1 MTKPLAGDLDEHKK
15 VNTLSNAGKQFVAA
29 V

>member
-1 MTKPLAGDLDEHKK
+1 MTKPLAGDLDEPKK
-15 VNTLSNAGKQFVAA
+15 VNVQPSTGKQFVAA

>member
-1 MTKPLAGDLDEHKK
+1 MTKPLAGDLDEQKK
-15 VNTLSNAGKQFVAA
+15 VNALSKTGKQFVAA